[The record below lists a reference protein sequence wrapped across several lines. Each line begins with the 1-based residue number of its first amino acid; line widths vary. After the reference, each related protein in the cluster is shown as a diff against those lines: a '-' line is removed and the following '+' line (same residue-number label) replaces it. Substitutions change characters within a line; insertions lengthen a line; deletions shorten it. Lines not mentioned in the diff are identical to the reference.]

1 MTLWERIGEALSALV
16 AGEPL
21 SAVLERLR
29 STPERSVAFTIA
41 VIALGAKLAKADGQ
55 VTRAEV
61 AAFRRIFAMPS
72 EEEENAARVYNLA
85 RQDVAG
91 FDAYARKVAAMFPA
105 GDPVLADLLE
115 ALFHIA
121 LSDGVYHEGEDGY
134 LARVA
139 AIFGLEGRA
148 FGMLKARFVEGAA
161 RDPWDVLGVAPAD
174 GIDAARKAWRRAV
187 RENHPDAL
195 VARGLPREAVKLAEG
210 RMADINAAWAEI
222 EGRRAA

>member
-21 SAVLERLR
+21 SAVLERFR
-29 STPERSVAFTIA
+29 GTPERSVAFTIA
-41 VIALGAKLAKADGQ
+41 VIALGAKIAKADGQ

-61 AAFRRIFAMPS
+61 ATFRRIFAIAP
-72 EEEENAARVYNLA
+72 EEEDNASHVYNLA

-91 FDAYARKVAAMFPA
+91 FDAYARKVAAMFPS
-105 GDPVLADLLE
+105 GDAVLADLLE

-121 LSDGVYHEGEDGY
+121 LSDGIYHEGEDDY
-134 LARVA
+134 LAEVA
-139 AIFGLEGRA
+139 AIFGLDAHA
-148 FGMLKARFVEGAA
+148 FRMLKARFVEGTA
-161 RDPWDVLGVAPAD
+161 RDPWEVLGVSPAE
-174 GIDAARKAWRRAV
+174 GIGAARKAWRKAV

-210 RMADINAAWAEI
+210 RMVDINAAWAQI
-222 EGRRAA
+222 TRRRAA